1 MGDTEFYL
9 ACLRD
14 PRLAAHTAS
23 AYPAWLWSIDGTR
36 TLWANAIGAA
46 LLGVKNPV
54 ELNARTFA
62 EGDAIQAQIERL
74 GASCGE
80 KPRLERLRGFGN
92 SVGRL
97 LTCACSRFT
106 LGDQAA
112 ILVVATE
119 HAGPELSLRERVQR
133 LHTAAQA
140 PAAPRSADSPSPDT
154 EAIRAASAATGR
166 TDLAPSP
173 AVAPE
178 PSAKATRAL
187 ERRHPLRFVWQME
200 GNGRFTISSE
210 EFARLIGPNS
220 AAVLGQSWSAIASEL
235 ALDPD
240 GQVAQAAASQDTWS
254 GITVAWPVDG
264 TSERLRIELSG
275 LPVFDRQRSFRG
287 YRGFGVCRD
296 LARLAAL
303 AQERAAA
310 PEATREKAASRIQAG
325 APPADHALPA
335 PTETSAPP
343 PAGSAAEGRPFLTI
357 VPPAKNVV
365 PFRTAGSDARSPIL
379 NPVERKVFRE
389 LTQQLTAR
397 LATASENEQMPL
409 AEGDAGLARATETA
423 PPDRALH
430 DIPPQATEPAIE
442 KGHPEAVAQV
452 AGPAQLAGRVELE
465 RPREASI
472 LTETRT
478 VLDKIP
484 AGVLIYRLN
493 DLLYANRAFL
503 DWAGYHDIGA
513 LAAAG
518 GLDSLLVEA
527 SRARQAADGG
537 SKALALT
544 SGRSNQAPA
553 EARLSTVTWDDEPA
567 LMLTIAAPGADDRRR
582 AGEQTWRDAQAK
594 LRERE
599 AMLERATDAIV
610 LLDGAGSILAS
621 NASAQALFGHDAP
634 AMLRRSFTDLLVP
647 ESHRVAHDCLDAL
660 MRESNPD
667 IAEPAH
673 EMIGRRSGGEPIPLS
688 MSLHR
693 FAESPPKLCA
703 VFRDLTPWKKA
714 EEERL
719 NAKRQAERAASAQAD
734 VLAKISHEVRTPL
747 NAIIGFCEVMIAER
761 FGPVGNDRYLEYLK
775 DIRTSGGQLVA
786 LINDLLDLSKI
797 ESGKLELS
805 VAPLALNELTQQC
818 VAIMQQRANRGRII
832 IRTSLATK
840 LPRVLADARSIRQVV
855 INVLANSIEL
865 TNAGGQVI
873 VSTALSDTG
882 DVVLRIRDSGIGM
895 SEIDLKAALEP
906 FRQHATSQRVGPTG
920 TGLGLPLA
928 KALAEANRASFAM
941 TSAINAGTFVEVTFP
956 STQVLAE

>member
-1 MGDTEFYL
+1 
-9 ACLRD
+9 
-14 PRLAAHTAS
+14 
-23 AYPAWLWSIDGTR
+23 
-36 TLWANAIGAA
+36 
-46 LLGVKNPV
+46 
-54 ELNARTFA
+54 
-62 EGDAIQAQIERL
+62 
-74 GASCGE
+74 
-80 KPRLERLRGFGN
+80 
-92 SVGRL
+92 
-97 LTCACSRFT
+97 
-106 LGDQAA
+106 
-112 ILVVATE
+112 
-119 HAGPELSLRERVQR
+119 
-133 LHTAAQA
+133 
-140 PAAPRSADSPSPDT
+140 
-154 EAIRAASAATGR
+154 
-166 TDLAPSP
+166 
-173 AVAPE
+173 
-178 PSAKATRAL
+178 
-187 ERRHPLRFVWQME
+187 
-200 GNGRFTISSE
+200 
-210 EFARLIGPNS
+210 
-220 AAVLGQSWSAIASEL
+220 
-235 ALDPD
+235 
-240 GQVAQAAASQDTWS
+240 
-254 GITVAWPVDG
+254 
-264 TSERLRIELSG
+264 
-275 LPVFDRQRSFRG
+275 
-287 YRGFGVCRD
+287 
-296 LARLAAL
+296 
-303 AQERAAA
+303 
-310 PEATREKAASRIQAG
+310 
-325 APPADHALPA
+325 
-335 PTETSAPP
+335 
-343 PAGSAAEGRPFLTI
+343 
-357 VPPAKNVV
+357 
-365 PFRTAGSDARSPIL
+365 
-379 NPVERKVFRE
+379 
-389 LTQQLTAR
+389 
-397 LATASENEQMPL
+397 
-409 AEGDAGLARATETA
+409 
-423 PPDRALH
+423 
-430 DIPPQATEPAIE
+430 
-442 KGHPEAVAQV
+442 
-452 AGPAQLAGRVELE
+452 
-465 RPREASI
+465 
-472 LTETRT
+472 
-478 VLDKIP
+478 
-484 AGVLIYRLN
+484 
-493 DLLYANRAFL
+493 
-503 DWAGYHDIGA
+503 
-513 LAAAG
+513 
-518 GLDSLLVEA
+518 
-527 SRARQAADGG
+527 
-537 SKALALT
+537 
-544 SGRSNQAPA
+544 
-553 EARLSTVTWDDEPA
+553 
-567 LMLTIAAPGADDRRR
+567 MLTIAAPGADDRRR
-582 AGEQTWRDAQAK
+582 GEQTWRDAQAK

-882 DVVLRIRDSGIGM
+882 DVVLRVRDSGIGM

-906 FRQHATSQRVGPTG
+906 FRQHATSQRAGPTG